1 MKEAFMKTR
10 TFDIALEFLWLIIP
24 MLLFLSMLGKIFEN
38 NGLNNLYTYQAQ
50 AFLNG
55 KLNIEENLNSLPAEV
70 ALSNGKYYNI
80 FPPFPTLILL
90 PFVAVFG
97 AANVKVTLVAFMIG
111 LLSCYLLYRILKL
124 LEVDPIL
131 SIWVLA
137 AFMLGTAYWQTLRH
151 SDGVWMFAQIVS
163 VCCIFLAIHEALGK
177 GCGTLAGL
185 FLGAAFL
192 SRQLSI
198 YSSIF
203 IIILLWRNPNP
214 PQKKAN
220 LLGFLAIF
228 GICLFSYVAFN
239 YLQFGTFET
248 GYAKMVLKGV
258 APEDFGGELYQKYGL
273 FSLAYLPFNATYMF
287 LQGFHIDFNAGKQI
301 IDLDPYGTSLI
312 AASPF
317 VFASFFAKLEH
328 IKLWAAWLSITLTLI
343 HMLLYFNNGF
353 IQFNAQRFTLDF
365 MPILI
370 ILVALGLKNISNDL
384 SKMIKGAIIYAIILN
399 TVTLVL
405 VK

>member
-1 MKEAFMKTR
+1 
-10 TFDIALEFLWLIIP
+10 
-24 MLLFLSMLGKIFEN
+24 MLGKIFEN
-38 NGLNNLYTYQAQ
+38 NGLNNLYTFQAQ
-50 AFLNG
+50 AFLHG
-55 KLNIEENLNSLPAEV
+55 KLNIEEDLSNLPAEV
-70 ALSNGKYYNI
+70 ALSGGKYYNI

-97 AANVKVTLVAFMIG
+97 MAGVKISLLSFLIG
-111 LLSCYLLYRILKL
+111 LLSCYLLYNILQQ
-124 LEVDPIL
+124 LEMDSTRSL
-131 SIWVLA
+131 WVLA

-151 SDGVWMFAQIVS
+151 SDGVWMFAQVVS

-177 GCGTLAGL
+177 GRGMLAGL

-203 IIILLWRNPNP
+203 IIVLLWQNPNS
-214 PQKKAN
+214 QKKTAN
-220 LLGFLAIF
+220 VLGFLAVF
-228 GICLFSYVAFN
+228 GLCLLSYVAFN
-239 YLQFGTFET
+239 YAQFGAFDT

-258 APEDFGGELYQKYGL
+258 APNEFGGEMYQKYGL
-273 FSLAYLPFNATYMF
+273 FNIAYLPFNAAYMF

-317 VFASFFAKLEH
+317 IFAALFARTERA
-328 IKLWAAWLSITLTLI
+328 KLWAAWLSILLALV

-365 MPILI
+365 MPVLI
-370 ILVALGLKNISNDL
+370 VLVALGLKNAGDDL
-384 SKMIKGAIIYAIILN
+384 SKMIKGAIIYSILLN
-399 TVTLVL
+399 TITLVL